1 MSAMYI
7 QVVTFQ
13 LKDLSQEA
21 FEADCD
27 ETAPAFAAVPGLIA
41 KVWLADPTTNTYGGV
56 YTWES
61 RSACEAYLRSE
72 LFAAVASHP
81 NLVAVTSRE
90 FAVLAGPTRVTRGLV
105 GATA

>member
-1 MSAMYI
+1 MYI

-27 ETAPAFAAVPGLIA
+27 ETAPAFAAAPGLIA

-56 YTWES
+56 YTWAS
-61 RSACEAYLRSE
+61 QSACEAYLRSD
-72 LFAAVASHP
+72 LFAAVAGHP

-90 FAVLAGPTRVTRGLV
+90 FGVLDGPTRITRGLV